1 MILVWQVIYHM
12 TKGSLIEM
20 EERKEEKD
28 EEKYLDGGGGEEDEM
43 EGEEGTRKLTG
54 IGGGGEVIWICMMP
68 TF

>member
-1 MILVWQVIYHM
+1 M

-28 EEKYLDGGGGEEDEM
+28 EEKYLDGGGGGEDEM
-43 EGEEGTRKLTG
+43 DGEGTRKLTG